1 MNNYPKVS
9 VLMSVYNN
17 ETTIEKSIESLLRQ
31 SYKNIEILI
40 NDDCSS
46 DNSVNLIKNCNQKI
60 VIFSFSNDE
69 NIGLTKSLNKLI
81 KLSSAD
87 IIARQDADDF
97 SNHKRIEYQIK
108 CLIENNLDFVSSRA
122 TIMGTEKIPGISF
135 YIPINNS

>member
-46 DNSVNLIKNCNQKI
+46 DNSVNLIKKLQSENSN
-60 VIFSFSNDE
+60 IFFFSNDE

-97 SNHKRIEYQIK
+97 SNHKK
-108 CLIENNLDFVSSRA
+108 
-122 TIMGTEKIPGISF
+122 
-135 YIPINNS
+135 

>member
-46 DNSVNLIKNCNQKI
+46 DNSVNLIKKLQSENSN
-60 VIFSFSNDE
+60 IFFFQMMKTL
-69 NIGLTKSLNKLI
+69 G
-81 KLSSAD
+81 
-87 IIARQDADDF
+87 
-97 SNHKRIEYQIK
+97 
-108 CLIENNLDFVSSRA
+108 
-122 TIMGTEKIPGISF
+122 
-135 YIPINNS
+135 